1 MFFSRI
7 RLQPR
12 AASDPSF
19 FARVADAYEAHSLVW
34 DLFSDGPDRERDFL
48 YRQEA
53 HEGLPAF
60 YTLSK
65 RRPAD
70 RNGTWIVESK
80 EFAPHLRAGQRLGFM
95 LRANPIR
102 SSWDQ
107 EKGKHHRHD
116 VVMAAK
122 RRLKETEPDRTRWP
136 AEADL
141 VQEAGLAWLAQRAER
156 CGFTFASGEVL
167 ADGYRQQVFKKT
179 QVARPI
185 QISTIDYTGTLT
197 VTEPEAFLGA
207 LQGGIGPAKGFG
219 CGLLLVRPV

>member
-7 RLQPR
+7 RLHSR
-12 AASDPSF
+12 AASDPGF
-19 FARVADAYEAHSLVW
+19 FARAADAYEAHSLVW

-48 YRQEA
+48 YRQES

-60 YTLSK
+60 FTLSE

-80 EFAPHLRAGQRLGFM
+80 EYAPQLRTGQRLRFM
-95 LRANPIR
+95 LRANPTR
-102 SSWDQ
+102 AAWDPKT
-107 EKGKHHRHD
+107 ERHHRHD
-116 VVMAAK
+116 VVMAVK
-122 RRLKETEPDRTRWP
+122 RRLKEAEPDRARWP
-136 AEADL
+136 AEAEL

-156 CGFTFASGEVL
+156 CGFTFTPGQVL
-167 ADGYRQQVFKKT
+167 ADGYRQQVFKKH

-197 VTEPEAFLGA
+197 VTDPEVFLGA
-207 LQGGIGPAKGFG
+207 LQAGIGPAKGFG
-219 CGLLLVRPV
+219 CGLLLVRPA

>member
-7 RLQPR
+7 RLRSR
-12 AASDPSF
+12 AAADPGF

-48 YRQEA
+48 YRQET

-60 YTLSK
+60 YTLSE
-65 RRPAD
+65 RPPAD
-70 RNGTWIVESK
+70 RNGTWDVQSRP
-80 EFAPHLRAGQRLGFM
+80 FAPRLRAGQRLGFM
-95 LRANPIR
+95 LRANPVR
-102 SSWDQ
+102 SSWDPTT
-107 EKGKHHRHD
+107 EKHHRHD

>member
-7 RLQPR
+7 RLHSR
-12 AASDPSF
+12 AASDPGF
-19 FARVADAYEAHSLVW
+19 FSRAADAYEAHSLVW

-48 YRQEA
+48 YRQES

-60 YTLSK
+60 YALSE

-70 RNGTWIVESK
+70 RNGTWFVESK
-80 EFAPHLRAGQRLGFM
+80 EFAPRLKAGQRLGFM

-102 SSWDQ
+102 SSWDPMA
-107 EKGKHHRHD
+107 KKHRRHD

-122 RRLKETEPDRTRWP
+122 RRLKEAEPDRTRWP
-136 AEADL
+136 TEAEL
-141 VQEAGLAWLAQRAER
+141 VQEAGLAWLAQRADR
-156 CGFTFASGEVL
+156 CGFTFGPGGVA
-167 ADGYRQQVFKKT
+167 ADGYRQLTFRKT

-207 LQGGIGPAKGFG
+207 LQAGIGPAKGFG
-219 CGLLLVRPV
+219 CGLLLVRPA

>member
-7 RLQPR
+7 RLHSR
-12 AASDPSF
+12 AASDPGF

-48 YRQEA
+48 YRQES

-60 YTLSK
+60 YTLSE

-80 EFAPHLRAGQRLGFM
+80 EFAPRLKAGQRLGFM

-102 SSWDQ
+102 SSWDLTT
-107 EKGKHHRHD
+107 KKHHRHD

-122 RRLKETEPDRTRWP
+122 RRLKEAEPDRTRWP
-136 AEADL
+136 TEPEL
-141 VQEAGLAWLAQRAER
+141 VREAGLAWLAQRAER
-156 CGFTFASGEVL
+156 CGFTFGPGEVG
-167 ADGYRQQVFKKT
+167 ADGYRQLVFRKT

-185 QISTIDYTGTLT
+185 QISTIDYTGILT
-197 VTEPEAFLGA
+197 VTEPGVFIGA
-207 LQGGIGPAKGFG
+207 LQAGIGPAKGFG
-219 CGLLLVRPV
+219 CGLLLVRPA